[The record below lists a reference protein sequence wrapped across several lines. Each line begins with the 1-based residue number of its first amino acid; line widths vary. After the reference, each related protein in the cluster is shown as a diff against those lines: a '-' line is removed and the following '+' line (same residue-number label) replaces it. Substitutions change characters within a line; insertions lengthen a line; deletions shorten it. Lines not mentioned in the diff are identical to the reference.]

1 MPDSGG
7 QEQGLQNSVV
17 QNAVAERGV
26 NPEDATQRALPCL
39 KVSPRQVL
47 KQMVSRNKAAI
58 GNETGSDSPFCSR
71 NQSP

>member
-58 GNETGSDSPFCSR
+58 GNKTGSDSPFCSR

>member
-1 MPDSGG
+1 MVEILPG
-7 QEQGLQNSVV
+7 QFYGENKCLTAEVKEQGRQNSVV

-47 KQMVSRNKAAI
+47 KQMISRESAAH
-58 GNETGSDSPFCSR
+58 R
-71 NQSP
+71 